1 SHSERG
7 AHVSALFYSLMGSC
21 RLARVSPAHYLKALV
36 ERTLADKDYTLL
48 PHQFAAE
55 TTAQ

>member
-1 SHSERG
+1 
-7 AHVSALFYSLMGSC
+7 
-21 RLARVSPAHYLKALV
+21 ARVSPAHYLKALV